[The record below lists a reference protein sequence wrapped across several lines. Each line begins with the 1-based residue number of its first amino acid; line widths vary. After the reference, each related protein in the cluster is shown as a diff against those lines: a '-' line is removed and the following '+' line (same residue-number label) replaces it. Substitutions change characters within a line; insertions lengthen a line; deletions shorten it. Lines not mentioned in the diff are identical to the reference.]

1 MSHEN
6 GLPAPSLTL
15 GVFQFSPVM
24 RDLVANGRR
33 IAAAARESRP
43 DLLLTPELSLTGY
56 DLRDDVHATA
66 VLPSEIP
73 AEFEIPVLAGYV
85 EKSDDFIPYNSAAL
99 VHGSQIS
106 FNHRKIYLPT
116 YGMFDEGR
124 YFGRGR
130 TVNTF
135 TFNGWRIGVLICE
148 DMWHPLLSYLLAM
161 QRVHAIL
168 VMAAAPSRAAGPDAW
183 IRIARSYAQLY
194 GVYVV
199 VCNRCGTEGDVT
211 FAGESFVAA
220 PDTNIVKR
228 AGAQEDLFN
237 IELQAAAVRAARIPY
252 SHLRDEDIA
261 LAINE
266 MSRIYGSSSR

>member
-1 MSHEN
+1 MSDEN

-15 GVFQFSPVM
+15 GVFQYSPVM
-24 RDLVANGRR
+24 RDMVANGRR
-33 IAAAARESRP
+33 IATAARESRAE
-43 DLLLTPELSLTGY
+43 LLLTPELSLTGY

-66 VLPSEIP
+66 VVP
-73 AEFEIPVLAGYV
+73 AQLLTEFEIPVLAGYV

-99 VHGSQIS
+99 IRDSQIS

-130 TVNTF
+130 SINTF

-148 DMWHPLLSYLLAM
+148 DMWHPMLSYLLAM

-168 VMAAAPSRAAGPDAW
+168 VMAAAPSRASGPEAW

-211 FAGESFVAA
+211 FAGESFVVA
-220 PDTNIVKR
+220 PDTNIVER
-228 AGAQEDLFN
+228 AGAEEELFS
-237 IELQAAAVRAARIPY
+237 IELQADAVRAARIPY

-266 MSRIYGSSSR
+266 MSRIHGSSGR